1 MYQNTPQRGP
11 QKHTFL
17 EGPLF
22 KWFLKGR
29 VCYYKNVNKIY
40 HRNANNYVIICVVC
54 IHGNVINEITSC
66 TNHALFVMAER
77 TEYNGEEDT
86 NINCGACK

>member
-1 MYQNTPQRGP
+1 MDSRQSKRLYSTYMYQNTPQRGP

-22 KWFLKGR
+22 KWMLKGR

-40 HRNANNYVIICVVC
+40 HRNANNYVIICVV
-54 IHGNVINEITSC
+54 VAMEMS
-66 TNHALFVMAER
+66 LM
-77 TEYNGEEDT
+77 
-86 NINCGACK
+86 K